1 MNNKSLLEGDL
12 MSTLLFFYDNYY
24 QSIQLD
30 QRNKDTVTVGNDFS
44 HTVTIRSLSF
54 TNGFLTITED
64 PFGFRVEQNKKFLGK
79 VNPKQFFEWKDA
91 NNEKILKI
99 ILFQTIT
106 RHETYFLGKKQE
118 IYFSTESN
126 EADIVWKS
134 NVHKEPRIFS
144 LLKVGQQWM
153 LENHSNSP
161 LYINGQKKLSRK
173 AIELGDIIFVPFML
187 IRLVEEDVLEI
198 ISFEDYESCLPLL
211 KEPKSEMKKK
221 YPIYRRTPRMIYDL
235 PKEKVSL
242 SFPSQEHDPSNRGL
256 WLILLPPLVMLI
268 VMGIVAM
275 IQPRGIFII
284 ITMVMFIMTLI
295 TSSVQYV
302 KDRANEKRK
311 REKRV
316 RVYSAYL
323 ENKRQELQELSEK
336 QRLAMEFHFPTFER
350 MKYLTSQISDR
361 IWERTL
367 ESEDFLQFRLG
378 TGTVPSSYS
387 ITLNTNDMANRE
399 MDDLIEQSQ
408 KLEKVYKESS
418 DTPVVANL
426 ANGPIGLIGK
436 ERVVKREI
444 HQIMGQLAFFH
455 SYHDL
460 RFVFIF
466 DEADYKQIEWMKW
479 LPHFNIP
486 NMYAKGLIYNEKTRD
501 QLLSRIYEMIR
512 ERDLEEEKD
521 KLRFTPHLVFVITNQ
536 KLIED
541 HVILEYLE
549 GDHQQL
555 GISVIFASDAK
566 ESLADNIHTLVRL
579 LNDSE
584 GDILIQNK
592 KAVSIPFTLD
602 LHKKDDNERFARML
616 RTLNHQT
623 GITNSIPESTSF
635 LEMLNVKEVDDLN
648 IPQKWSENESSK
660 SLAVPIGLKGKDDLV
675 YLNLHEKAHGPH
687 GLLAGTTGSGKSE
700 FLQTYILSLSVHFHP
715 HEVAFLLIDYKGG
728 GMAQPFRTLPHL
740 LGTITNIEG
749 SVNFT
754 NRALASIRSE
764 LKRRQRLFDRNNVT
778 HINDYT
784 QLYKQ
789 QLVDEPL
796 PHLFLI
802 SDEFAELKNEE
813 PDFIRE
819 LVSAARIGRSLGVHL
834 ILATQKPGGVID
846 DQIWSNARFKVA
858 LKVQDANDS
867 KEILKNADAA
877 SITVTGRGYLQVGN
891 NEVYELFQS
900 AWSGAPYL
908 SEHSDG
914 EDEIAIVTDLGLIPL
929 SNISAKESKRKGITE
944 IEAIVTKI
952 EETQKEF
959 GIQKLK
965 SPWLPPLEE
974 RLFKHGLTS
983 TEQDHIAIA
992 LIDEPEKQSQTPY
1005 HYHVMEDGNLGIFGS
1020 TGYGK
1025 STTVL
1030 TILLNIAE
1038 QYSPEEVH
1046 YYLMDFGNGSML
1058 PLKQLPHTADFFLAE
1073 EVRKMEKF
1081 LRMIREEIVRR
1092 KQQLQLMEVSSI
1104 KLYNNIS
1111 DKKLPLLFV
1120 VVENYD
1126 FIKEELPDF
1135 EPSFNQ
1141 FVRDGQSL
1149 GIYMIFTA
1157 TRISSIRQAVMN
1169 NLKTK
1174 IVHYLLDQS
1183 EAYTVLG
1190 KMTLSPEPIPGRAI
1204 IKKDEAYFSQIF
1216 LPANGAND
1224 FEILEAVK
1232 ETVKSLKIKYADDA
1246 IPKKIPMLPSDL
1258 TLKQFENYVGQMQQ
1272 SHLFPIGLDEEFVQ
1286 PVAINLINSK
1296 HCIVLGQAQKGKTNL
1311 LKVFLNT
1318 ALQKDI
1324 RHIGLFDSFERGLA
1338 SFSEEEAVSYL
1349 DSKERIEEWLTEIE
1363 AELAS
1368 REVAYVNKSLNDTTG
1383 LQFTPILL
1391 MVDDYARFL
1400 SNLDAKLQERI
1411 VKYMK
1416 HANYLG
1422 FNVIVTGNSNDLT
1435 KGYDALTTEVK
1446 QIRQAVLLMKKSEQ
1460 TLFTLPYDRKEEEVQ
1475 AGFGYY
1481 VVNNKEVKIQ
1491 IPLCDIERKIYS

>member
-1 MNNKSLLEGDL
+1 

-30 QRNKDTVTVGNDFS
+30 QRNKDHITVGNDSS

-54 TNGFLTITED
+54 TDGFLTIKED
-64 PFGFRVEQNKKFLGK
+64 AFGFRVEQNEQFLGK
-79 VNPKQFFEWKDA
+79 VNPMQFFEWKDA
-91 NNEKILKI
+91 NSGKTLNI
-99 ILFQTIT
+99 ILFQSIAK
-106 RHETYFLGKKQE
+106 HETFFVGNKEE
-118 IYFSTESN
+118 IRFSTEST
-126 EADIVWKS
+126 EADIVWISNFYKS
-134 NVHKEPRIFS
+134 PQAFS
-144 LLKVGQQWM
+144 FLKFGQSWM
-153 LENHSNSP
+153 LENYRNGP
-161 LYINGQKKLSRK
+161 LYINGQKLQSRK
-173 AIELGDIIFVPFML
+173 KIELGDIIFTPFMQ
-187 IRLVEEDVLEI
+187 IRLVEEDMLEI
-198 ISFEDYESCLPLL
+198 IHFEDIESRLPLL
-211 KEPKSEMKKK
+211 KEPESEMKKK
-221 YPIYRRTPRMIYDL
+221 YPIYRRTPRMVYDL

-242 SFPSQEHDPSNRGL
+242 SFPSQEHDITNRGL
-256 WLILLPPLVMLI
+256 WLIILPPLVMLI

-284 ITMVMFIMTLI
+284 ITMVMFVMTLI
-295 TSSVQYV
+295 TSSVQYF
-302 KDRANEKRK
+302 KDRTNEKRK
-311 REKRV
+311 KEKRV

-336 QRLAMEFHFPTFER
+336 QRFAMEFHFPTFER

-367 ESEDFLQFRLG
+367 ESDDFLQFRLG
-378 TGTVPSSYS
+378 TGTVPSSFT

-399 MDDLIEQSQ
+399 MDSLIEQSQ
-408 KLEKVYKESS
+408 KLEKVYKESPN
-418 DTPVVANL
+418 TPVIVNL
-426 ANGPIGLIGK
+426 AKGPIGLIGK

-444 HQIMGQLAFFH
+444 HQFIGQLAFFH

-460 RFVFIF
+460 RCVFIF

-486 NMYAKGLIYNEKTRD
+486 NMYARGLIYNEKTRD

-521 KLRFTPHLVFVITNQ
+521 KLIFKPHIVFIITNQ

-549 GDHQQL
+549 GTHQDL

-566 ESLADNIHTLVRL
+566 ESLTDNIHTLVRL

-592 KAVSIPFTLD
+592 KAVNIPFTID
-602 LHKKDDNERFARML
+602 HHQQEDNEHFARML

-623 GITNSIPESTSF
+623 GITNSIPESVTF
-635 LEMLNVKEVDDLN
+635 LEMLNVKEVEDLN

-728 GMAQPFRTLPHL
+728 GMAQPFRSLPHL

-784 QLYKQ
+784 HLYKQ

-813 PDFIRE
+813 PEFIRE

-929 SNISAKESKRKGITE
+929 SNISAKENKRKGISE
-944 IEAIVTKI
+944 IEAIVSKI
-952 EETQKEF
+952 AETQSDF

-974 RLFKHGLTS
+974 RLFKRKSLS

-1030 TILLNIAE
+1030 TLLLNMAE
-1038 QYSPEEVH
+1038 QYSPEEMH
-1046 YYLMDFGNGSML
+1046 YYLMDFGNGSLL
-1058 PLKQLPHTADFFLAE
+1058 PLKQLPHTADFFLSD

-1092 KQQLQLMEVSSI
+1092 KQLLQQMEVSSI

-1111 DKKLPLLFV
+1111 NEKLPLLFV

-1135 EPSFNQ
+1135 EPYFNQ

-1157 TRISSIRQAVMN
+1157 TRVSSIRQAVMN

-1216 LPANGAND
+1216 LPANGTND
-1224 FEILEAVK
+1224 FEMLEAVK
-1232 ETVKSLKIKYADDA
+1232 ETVKSLKVKYAGH
-1246 IPKKIPMLPSDL
+1246 IVPNQIPMLPTDL
-1258 TLKQFENYVGQMQQ
+1258 TLTQFEKFVGHLQQ
-1272 SHLFPIGLDEEFVQ
+1272 QHLFPIGLDEEFVQ
-1286 PVAINLINSK
+1286 PVAINLLNNK
-1296 HCIVLGQAQKGKTNL
+1296 HCMVLGQAQKGKTNL
-1311 LKVFLNT
+1311 LKVILNT

-1324 RHIGLFDSFERGLA
+1324 KHIGLFDSFEQGLA
-1338 SFSEEEAVSYL
+1338 PFAEEEAVSYL
-1349 DSKERIEEWLTEIE
+1349 ESKERLEEWLTEIE
-1363 AELAS
+1363 GELTF
-1368 REVAYVNKSLNDTTG
+1368 RESAYVNRSLNDKTG
-1383 LQFTPILL
+1383 LLFTPILL
-1391 MVDDYARFL
+1391 VVDDYPRFL

-1422 FNVIVTGNSNDLT
+1422 FNMIVTGNSNDLT

-1460 TLFTLPYDRKEEEVQ
+1460 TIFSLPYDRKEEDIQ

-1491 IPLCDIERKIYS
+1491 IPLSDIERKIYS